1 MELKDKVV
9 FITGST
15 QGIGAAMAVAFVRQG
30 AKLIVN
36 GRKQEL
42 PKDLK
47 DALDKENADYR
58 YLSADLAQD
67 NLEEIGKTAW
77 NLFGKIDVLINNAG
91 QAKDKMFIG
100 MHDADF
106 EEVLNLD
113 LKVPFF
119 LSKAI
124 MKRMNKE
131 RSGVIINLSS
141 VVGLHGNVGQAN
153 YAAAKAGLIGFTK
166 SIAREGA
173 LRNIRVNAIAP
184 GYMSTNNTAQL
195 RSDSDRSEAIIDR
208 IPAGRW
214 GTPDDMKG
222 AVVFLASAASDYVNG
237 FTLAVDGGWLAR

>member
-15 QGIGAAMAVAFVRQG
+15 QGIGAAMAVAFARQG

-131 RSGVIINLSS
+131 RSRVIINLSS

-184 GYMSTNNTAQL
+184 GMIDTEMTQKLSERVKKNILEQIPLKRLGSTNEVAQ
-195 RSDSDRSEAIIDR
+195 
-208 IPAGRW
+208 
-214 GTPDDMKG
+214 G
-222 AVVFLASAASDYVNG
+222 AVFLVQNDYVTG
-237 FTLAVDGGWLAR
+237 QTIVIDGGMTI

>member
-15 QGIGAAMAVAFVRQG
+15 QGIGAAMAVAFARQG

-124 MKRMNKE
+124 MKRMNKA

-166 SIAREGA
+166 SNAREGA

-184 GYMSTNNTAQL
+184 GMIDTEMTQKLSERVKKNILEQIPLKRLGSTNEVAQ
-195 RSDSDRSEAIIDR
+195 
-208 IPAGRW
+208 
-214 GTPDDMKG
+214 G
-222 AVVFLASAASDYVNG
+222 AVFLVQNDYVTG
-237 FTLAVDGGWLAR
+237 QTIVIDGGMTI

>member
-15 QGIGAAMAVAFVRQG
+15 QGIGVAMAVAFAKQG
-30 AKLIVN
+30 AKIIVN

-42 PKDLK
+42 PADLK
-47 DALDKENADYR
+47 SALDKEGADYR
-58 YLSADLAQD
+58 YLSADLTQA

-77 NLFGKIDVLINNAG
+77 DLFGKIDVLINNAG

-100 MHDADF
+100 MHDDDF
-106 EEVLNLD
+106 EKVLDLD

-124 MKRMNKE
+124 MKKMNKE

-141 VVGLHGNVGQAN
+141 IVGLHGNAGQAN

-184 GYMSTNNTAQL
+184 GMIDTEMTQKLSERVKKNVLKQIPLRRLGLANEIAQG
-195 RSDSDRSEAIIDR
+195 AI
-208 IPAGRW
+208 
-214 GTPDDMKG
+214 
-222 AVVFLASAASDYVNG
+222 FLAQNDYVTG
-237 FTLAVDGGWLAR
+237 QTIVIDGGMTI

>member
-15 QGIGAAMAVAFVRQG
+15 QGIGAAMAVAFARQG

-47 DALDKENADYR
+47 DALEKENADYR

-184 GYMSTNNTAQL
+184 GMIDTEMTQKLSERVKKNILEQIPLKRLGSTNEVAQ
-195 RSDSDRSEAIIDR
+195 
-208 IPAGRW
+208 
-214 GTPDDMKG
+214 G
-222 AVVFLASAASDYVNG
+222 AVFLVQNDYVTG
-237 FTLAVDGGWLAR
+237 QTIVIDGGMTI

>member
-15 QGIGAAMAVAFVRQG
+15 QGIGAAMAVAFARQG

-184 GYMSTNNTAQL
+184 GMIDTEMTQKLSERVKKNILEQIPLKRLGSTNEVAQ
-195 RSDSDRSEAIIDR
+195 
-208 IPAGRW
+208 
-214 GTPDDMKG
+214 G
-222 AVVFLASAASDYVNG
+222 AFFLVQNDYVTG
-237 FTLAVDGGWLAR
+237 QTIVIDGGMTI

>member
-15 QGIGAAMAVAFVRQG
+15 QGIGAAMAVAFARQG

-100 MHDADF
+100 MHDDDF

-184 GYMSTNNTAQL
+184 GMIDTEMTQKLSERVKKNILEQIPLKRLGSTNEVAQ
-195 RSDSDRSEAIIDR
+195 
-208 IPAGRW
+208 
-214 GTPDDMKG
+214 G
-222 AVVFLASAASDYVNG
+222 AVFLVQNDYVTG
-237 FTLAVDGGWLAR
+237 QTIVIDGGMTI

>member
-15 QGIGAAMAVAFVRQG
+15 QGIGAAMAVAFDRQG

-184 GYMSTNNTAQL
+184 GMIDTEMTQKLSERVKKNILEQIPLKRLGSTNEVAQ
-195 RSDSDRSEAIIDR
+195 
-208 IPAGRW
+208 
-214 GTPDDMKG
+214 G
-222 AVVFLASAASDYVNG
+222 AVFLVQNDYVTG
-237 FTLAVDGGWLAR
+237 QTIVIDGGMTI

>member
-184 GYMSTNNTAQL
+184 GMIDTEMTQKLSERVKKNILEQIPLKRLGSTNEVAQ
-195 RSDSDRSEAIIDR
+195 
-208 IPAGRW
+208 
-214 GTPDDMKG
+214 G
-222 AVVFLASAASDYVNG
+222 AVFLAQNDYVTG
-237 FTLAVDGGWLAR
+237 QTIVIDGGMTI

>member
-15 QGIGAAMAVAFVRQG
+15 QGIGAAMAVAFARQG
-30 AKLIVN
+30 ANLIVN

-141 VVGLHGNVGQAN
+141 AVGLHGNVGQAN

-184 GYMSTNNTAQL
+184 GMIDTEMTQKLSERVKKNILEQIPLKRLGSTNEVAQ
-195 RSDSDRSEAIIDR
+195 
-208 IPAGRW
+208 
-214 GTPDDMKG
+214 G
-222 AVVFLASAASDYVNG
+222 AVFLVQNDYVTG
-237 FTLAVDGGWLAR
+237 QTIVIDGGMTI

>member
-15 QGIGAAMAVAFVRQG
+15 QGIGAAMAVAFARQG

-113 LKVPFF
+113 LKVPFL

-184 GYMSTNNTAQL
+184 GMIDTEMTQKLSERVKKNILEQIPLKRLGSTNEVAQ
-195 RSDSDRSEAIIDR
+195 
-208 IPAGRW
+208 
-214 GTPDDMKG
+214 G
-222 AVVFLASAASDYVNG
+222 AVFLVQNDYVTG
-237 FTLAVDGGWLAR
+237 QTIVIDGGMTI

>member
-15 QGIGAAMAVAFVRQG
+15 QGIGAAMAVAFARQG

-173 LRNIRVNAIAP
+173 LRNIQVNAIAP
-184 GYMSTNNTAQL
+184 GMIDTEMTQKLSERVKKNILEQIPLKRLGSTNEVAQ
-195 RSDSDRSEAIIDR
+195 
-208 IPAGRW
+208 
-214 GTPDDMKG
+214 G
-222 AVVFLASAASDYVNG
+222 AVFLVQNDYVTG
-237 FTLAVDGGWLAR
+237 QTIVIDGGMTI

>member
-42 PKDLK
+42 PKDVK

-184 GYMSTNNTAQL
+184 GMIDTEMTQKLSERVKKNILEQIPLKRLGSTNEVAQ
-195 RSDSDRSEAIIDR
+195 
-208 IPAGRW
+208 
-214 GTPDDMKG
+214 G
-222 AVVFLASAASDYVNG
+222 AVFLAQNDYVTG
-237 FTLAVDGGWLAR
+237 QTIVIDGGMTI

>member
-1 MELKDKVV
+1 M
-9 FITGST
+9 
-15 QGIGAAMAVAFVRQG
+15 
-30 AKLIVN
+30 
-36 GRKQEL
+36 
-42 PKDLK
+42 
-47 DALDKENADYR
+47 
-58 YLSADLAQD
+58 
-67 NLEEIGKTAW
+67 
-77 NLFGKIDVLINNAG
+77 INNAG

-184 GYMSTNNTAQL
+184 GMIDTEMTQKLSERVKKNILEQIPLKRLGSTNEVAQ
-195 RSDSDRSEAIIDR
+195 
-208 IPAGRW
+208 
-214 GTPDDMKG
+214 G
-222 AVVFLASAASDYVNG
+222 AVFLVQNDYVTG
-237 FTLAVDGGWLAR
+237 QTIVIDGGMTI

>member
-1 MELKDKVV
+1 MELKNKVV

-15 QGIGAAMAVAFVRQG
+15 QGIGAAMAVAFARQG

-184 GYMSTNNTAQL
+184 GMIDTEMTQKLSERVKKNILEQIPLKRLGSTNEVAQ
-195 RSDSDRSEAIIDR
+195 
-208 IPAGRW
+208 
-214 GTPDDMKG
+214 G
-222 AVVFLASAASDYVNG
+222 AVFLVQNDYVTG
-237 FTLAVDGGWLAR
+237 QTIVIDGGMTI

>member
-77 NLFGKIDVLINNAG
+77 NLFGKIDVMINNAG

-184 GYMSTNNTAQL
+184 GMIDTEMTQKLSERVKKNILEQIPLKRLGSTNEVAQ
-195 RSDSDRSEAIIDR
+195 
-208 IPAGRW
+208 
-214 GTPDDMKG
+214 G
-222 AVVFLASAASDYVNG
+222 AVFLAQNDYVTG
-237 FTLAVDGGWLAR
+237 QTIVIDGGMTI

>member
-15 QGIGAAMAVAFVRQG
+15 QGIGAAMAVAFARQG

-106 EEVLNLD
+106 EEVLNFD

-184 GYMSTNNTAQL
+184 GMIDTEMTQKLSERVKKNILEQIPLKRLGSTNEVAQ
-195 RSDSDRSEAIIDR
+195 
-208 IPAGRW
+208 
-214 GTPDDMKG
+214 G
-222 AVVFLASAASDYVNG
+222 AVFLVQNDYVTG
-237 FTLAVDGGWLAR
+237 QTIVIDGGMTI

>member
-15 QGIGAAMAVAFVRQG
+15 QGIGAAMAVAFARQG

-184 GYMSTNNTAQL
+184 GMIDTEMTQKLSERVKKNILEQIPLKRLGSTNEVAQ
-195 RSDSDRSEAIIDR
+195 
-208 IPAGRW
+208 
-214 GTPDDMKG
+214 G
-222 AVVFLASAASDYVNG
+222 AVFLVQNNYVTG
-237 FTLAVDGGWLAR
+237 QTIVIDGGMTI

>member
-15 QGIGAAMAVAFVRQG
+15 QGIGAAMAVAFARQG

-91 QAKDKMFIG
+91 QA
-100 MHDADF
+100 
-106 EEVLNLD
+106 
-113 LKVPFF
+113 
-119 LSKAI
+119 
-124 MKRMNKE
+124 
-131 RSGVIINLSS
+131 
-141 VVGLHGNVGQAN
+141 N

-184 GYMSTNNTAQL
+184 GMIDTEMTQKLSERVKKNILEQIPLKRLGSTNEVAQ
-195 RSDSDRSEAIIDR
+195 
-208 IPAGRW
+208 
-214 GTPDDMKG
+214 G
-222 AVVFLASAASDYVNG
+222 AVFLVQNDYVTG
-237 FTLAVDGGWLAR
+237 QTIVIDGGMTI